1 MASRT
6 LPGGVAL
13 KGFWALGEDGW
24 KDEMDANLRI
34 MSALLQGRALTLAS
48 ALPGSPADG
57 DIHLLDEAVGG
68 GDANKVAIRDNGAW
82 VKIAPVSGWVMF
94 DVATGVHRIYNGTIW
109 AVLGG
114 RIVPE
119 TVAGTAYTIVMHDI
133 GKHKRCTNGSA
144 TAITI
149 PLNSTTAFP
158 IGTRIRFTA
167 AGAGTV
173 TLTPAGGVTLRSRG
187 ASLASAGQYAVF
199 EIEKVAA
206 DEWDC
211 LGDLA

>member
-57 DIHLLDEAVGG
+57 DIHLLDE
-68 GDANKVAIRDNGAW
+68 
-82 VKIAPVSGWVMF
+82 
-94 DVATGVHRIYNGTIW
+94 
-109 AVLGG
+109 
-114 RIVPE
+114 
-119 TVAGTAYTIVMHDI
+119 AYTIVMHDI